1 MKKGYIDTNILIAF
15 ASGPVKEPRQ
25 YPKAKEIFDD
35 IKQGKFVA
43 VISTLTLTEIKGVFR
58 THVGFDRNNL
68 ETVSYTT
75 RSDYVKSEANS
86 MYNQLLGELL
96 HLPNVK
102 FEKGKQTNFQ
112 SILDQADE
120 IMDEIKGEVKFYDT
134 CGRCRASFKSS
145 NHKQI
150 LVADILHALLAKDT
164 GCDFLITFDKGF
176 NGLKGSTKINPL
188 EIIVK

>member
-1 MKKGYIDTNILIAF
+1 MKKGYIDTNILIDYT
-15 ASGPVKEPRQ
+15 SGPVKSPKQ
-25 YPKAKEIFDD
+25 YPKAKKIFDD

-43 VISTLTLTEIKGVFR
+43 VISTLTITEIKGVFR
-58 THVGFDRNNL
+58 TFVGYDRNNL
-68 ETVSYTT
+68 ESLSPST

-96 HLPNVK
+96 RLPYVK

-112 SILDQADE
+112 SILEMADE
-120 IMDEIKGEVKFYDT
+120 IMDEIKGEVKFYDN
-134 CGRCRASFKSS
+134 CGRCEAPYKNS

-188 EIIVK
+188 DIIVL